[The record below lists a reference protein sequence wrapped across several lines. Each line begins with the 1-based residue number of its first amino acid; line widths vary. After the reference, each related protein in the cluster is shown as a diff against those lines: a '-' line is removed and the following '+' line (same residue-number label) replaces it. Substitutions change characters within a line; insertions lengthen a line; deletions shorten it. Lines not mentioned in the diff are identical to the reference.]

1 MSDPRTPQLTAADIE
16 TGLEDLAIT
25 GIRAG
30 ETADPIEAAEE
41 GLAWIPPVDPPT
53 RAGPDGE
60 PEFAAGFGTT
70 AEDEPFDADHHAEP
84 VTDRDERTARVVEAL
99 RDDART
105 AGFADDLVVDTDGS
119 RVTVSGSVA
128 DLADEEAV
136 LSVIDEVSGVS
147 ETVDLLEVA
156 ALETGSEA
164 R

>member
-1 MSDPRTPQLTAADIE
+1 MTSPTAAELE
-16 TGLEDLAIT
+16 TGLADLATID
-25 GIRAG
+25 IRAG
-30 ETADPIEAAEE
+30 ETADPTEATEE
-41 GLAWIPPVDPPT
+41 GLTWIPPVDPPT

-60 PEFAAGFGTT
+60 LDFAAGFGTT

-84 VTDRDERTARVVEAL
+84 VTDRDERTARVLEAL

-105 AGFADDLVVDTDGS
+105 AGFADDLVVDTDGG
-119 RVTVSGSVA
+119 RVTVSGIVA

-147 ETVDLLEVA
+147 EIVDLLEIA
-156 ALETGSEA
+156 ALETASEA

>member
-1 MSDPRTPQLTAADIE
+1 MTSPTAAELE
-16 TGLEDLAIT
+16 TGLADLATID
-25 GIRAG
+25 IRAG
-30 ETADPIEAAEE
+30 ETADPTEATEE
-41 GLAWIPPVDPPT
+41 GLTWIPPVDPPT
-53 RAGPDGE
+53 RPGPDGE

-84 VTDRDERTARVVEAL
+84 VTDRDERTARVLEAL

-105 AGFADDLVVDTDGS
+105 AGFADDLVVDTDGG
-119 RVTVSGSVA
+119 RVTVSGIVA

-147 ETVDLLEVA
+147 EIVDLLEIA
-156 ALETGSEA
+156 ALETASEA